1 MPTIKLEV
9 VSPDAIIYSAD
20 ISMLIVRSTGGE
32 LGILPRHLPLIAGLL
47 PCAMRVKFPDHEELI
62 AVAGGF
68 MEVQPDKITVLA
80 SSAETPIAIDVN
92 RAEKAYARAR
102 ERIDAFRSAKPST
115 TKIDIDRAEAALQR
129 ALARLKTAKSA
140 QQEEHKA

>member
-9 VSPDAIIYSAD
+9 ISPDAIVYSAE
-20 ISMLIVRSTGGE
+20 ISMLIVRSTDGE
-32 LGILPRHLPLIAGLL
+32 LGIMPNHLPLIAGLL

-80 SSAETPIAIDVN
+80 STAETPITIDVN
-92 RAEKAYARAR
+92 RAEQAYERAR
-102 ERIDAFRSAKPST
+102 ERIDAFRSSKPT
-115 TKIDIDRAEAALQR
+115 EVKIDIDRAEAALQR
-129 ALARLKTAKSA
+129 AVARLKTAKSA
-140 QQEEHKA
+140 PADERKQ